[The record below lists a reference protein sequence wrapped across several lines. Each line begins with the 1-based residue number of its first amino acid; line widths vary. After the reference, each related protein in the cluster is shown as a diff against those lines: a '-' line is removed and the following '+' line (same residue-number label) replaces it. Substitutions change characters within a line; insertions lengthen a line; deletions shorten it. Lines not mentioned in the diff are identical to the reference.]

1 MNGSLVVFRLILAV
15 AFGVSGIRAVVSAGG
30 RRPARGWRVPA
41 GLVGIA
47 ATASALGEVAVA
59 VGLLFGRTAW
69 PSALLAMGLLVVP
82 VLPAAVE
89 LARYGGSGTALA
101 RVISANVLAI
111 PAGVVLV
118 EGRPD
123 PGPDLA
129 VWLSGLGPARQVGVL
144 AAAVVLGV
152 ACGGVRLRVPIAPRG
167 AVRVP
172 ASAPAPAAAAAPAK
186 PAAPALVR
194 PGPALTIG
202 MATYDDFDGVY
213 FTLQALRLYHDLDD
227 IELLVVDNYGCPAT
241 RDLVRDWV
249 RGRYVLATDVAGT
262 AAPRDL
268 VFGTAAGSAVLCC
281 DSHVLFPP
289 GVIARLKRYHRDN
302 PGCGDLLQGPLVYDD
317 GQLVATH
324 FEPVWSEQMWGTWA
338 TDPRGRDVDGEPF
351 EIPMQ
356 GLGVFSCRT
365 DAWPGFHPEFR
376 GFGGEEGYIHEKFRQ
391 AGRRCLCLP
400 WLRWMHRFGR
410 PRGTSYPLT
419 VEDKLR
425 NYLLGHRE
433 LGLDV
438 APVLAH
444 FSQYLPAEHLA
455 RIAAR
460 A

>member
-1 MNGSLVVFRLILAV
+1 MNGSVAVFRLILAV
-15 AFGVSGIRAVVSAGG
+15 AFGVSGIRAMASPQG
-30 RRPARGWRVPA
+30 RRQATRAWRVPA
-41 GLVGIA
+41 GLVHNV

-59 VGLLFGRTAW
+59 IGLLSGPTAW
-69 PSALLAMGLLVVP
+69 PSAVLAVGFLAVP

-89 LARYGGSGTALA
+89 LARHGGSGTALA
-101 RVISANVLAI
+101 TVIRANVLAV

-123 PGPDLA
+123 AGPDLA
-129 VWLSGLGPARQVGVL
+129 VWLSGLAPARMVAVL
-144 AAAVVLGV
+144 AAAVVLGA
-152 ACGGVRLRVPIAPRG
+152 ACAGVRLRLPIALPG
-167 AVRVP
+167 AT
-172 ASAPAPAAAAAPAK
+172 PAPAAAPLPAEPAAR

-227 IELLVVDNYGCPAT
+227 TELLVIDNFGCPAT

-249 RGRYVLATDVAGT
+249 GGRYVLATDVTGT

-268 VFGTAAGSAVLCC
+268 VFRNAAGTAVLCC

-302 PGCGDLLQGPLVYDD
+302 PACGDLLQGPLVYDD

-324 FEPVWSEQMWGTWA
+324 FEPVWREQMWGTWA
-338 TDPRGRDVDGEPF
+338 TDPRGRDADGEPF
-351 EIPMQ
+351 DIPMQ

-365 DAWPGFHPEFR
+365 DAWLGFHPEFR

-391 AGRRCLCLP
+391 AGRHCLCLP

-438 APVLAH
+438 APVLDH

-455 RIAAR
+455 RIAAH